1 MHIQGVSMRFLKS
14 AFFCCAMVSCA
25 TSCDSA
31 LPQREQVVGNCFV
44 ESDCGATSQVCKE
57 NQCVACSAQSDC
69 ASQVC
74 DTYGDLGGAGKCVAS
89 SSIIYVDNNDSNQLN
104 CTQAKGTQA
113 LPYCTLAEALTAA
126 KATPGQQKFIRLLAS
141 PTAYSA
147 AAFTADSGS
156 VVLLGP
162 AIAIAG
168 KAATLLPDTDSNQFS
183 FGSGAN
189 VVIDGIVLAADG
201 VSATAGSKVTIRRAV
216 MNSMGV
222 GQTYDSATVTLD
234 RNLIAEGGSPL
245 VFTKSTVNITNNI
258 IAHNTLPADAKLITL
273 SGGSGTFQ
281 FNSVVY
287 NSLSGSGLALS
298 CADSTNIT
306 VKNSIFA
313 QNGVATQLSSG
324 CKLTASSVVVGKSD
338 PTAGQI
344 KQEPVF
350 EDPASLDL
358 RPKVSDPT
366 STQFIIDKAVEV
378 SASTDKNVDH
388 DFLGTA
394 RPQGGG
400 YDIGA
405 IELPSS

>member
-1 MHIQGVSMRFLKS
+1 MQGVSMRFLKS
-14 AFFCCAMVSCA
+14 VFLYGFMLSCAVSCN
-25 TSCDSA
+25 SS

-44 ESDCGATSQVCKE
+44 EADCSATSQVCKE

-104 CTQAKGTQA
+104 CTQAKGTLA
-113 LPYCTLAEALTAA
+113 LPYCTLAEALTVA
-126 KATPGQQKFIRLLAS
+126 KANPGKFIRLLAS
-141 PTAYSA
+141 PTGYAA
-147 AAFTADSGS
+147 AAFTMDSGN

-162 AIAIAG
+162 ALAIAG
-168 KAATLLPDTDSNQFS
+168 KAATLLADTDTNQFS

-189 VVIDGIVLAADG
+189 VIIDGVVLAADG
-201 VSATAGSKVTIRRAV
+201 VSATAGSKVTIRRSV
-216 MNSMGV
+216 MNSMGN

-234 RNLIAEGGSPL
+234 RNLIAEGSSTL

-287 NSLSGSGLALS
+287 NALSGNALALS
-298 CADSTNIT
+298 CADSTGIT

-313 QNGVATQLSSG
+313 QNGVTAQLSSG

-350 EDPASLDL
+350 EDPANLDL
-358 RPKVSDPT
+358 RPKASDPT
-366 STQFIIDKAVEV
+366 NTQFIIDKAVEV
-378 SASTDKNVDH
+378 NASTDKNVDH
-388 DFLGTA
+388 DFLGTT
-394 RPQGGG
+394 RPQGSG